1 MSIFRPPYPVCKR
14 IIVNLKG
21 ADSPSFRGVLW
32 QRRGG
37 YLVLRDA
44 QMLRPRIEAVTMDG
58 EVLIPV
64 SNIEFLQVVG

>member
-1 MSIFRPPYPVCKR
+1 MRLLDRYPTLKR
-14 IIVNLKG
+14 VIVNLKG
-21 ADSPSFRGVLW
+21 AEAPAFRGVLW

-64 SNIEFLQVVG
+64 ANIEFLQVIG

>member
-1 MSIFRPPYPVCKR
+1 MRLFDPYPLLRRV
-14 IIVNLKG
+14 IVNLKG
-21 ADSPSFRGVLW
+21 AESPAFRGVLW

-44 QMLRPRIEAVTMDG
+44 QMLRPRMEAVTMDG

-64 SNIEFLQVVG
+64 INIEFLQVIG

>member
-1 MSIFRPPYPVCKR
+1 VQLFDRYPTLRKV
-14 IIVNLKG
+14 IVNLKG
-21 ADSPSFRGVLW
+21 ADSPAFRGVLW

-44 QMLRPRIEAVTMDG
+44 QMHRPRLEAVTMDG

-64 SNIEFLQVVG
+64 TNIEFIQVID

>member
-1 MSIFRPPYPVCKR
+1 MMLFDRYPTLKRVIINCK
-14 IIVNLKG
+14 G
-21 ADSPSFRGVLW
+21 QDAPAFRGVLW

-44 QMLRPRIEAVTMDG
+44 QMLRPRMEAVVMDG

-64 SNIEFLQVVG
+64 ANIEFLQVLGG

>member
-1 MSIFRPPYPVCKR
+1 MQLFDRYPTLRKV
-14 IIVNLKG
+14 IVNLKG
-21 ADSPSFRGVLW
+21 ADSPAFRGVLW

-44 QMLRPRIEAVTMDG
+44 QMHRPRLEAVTMDG

-64 SNIEFLQVVG
+64 TNIEFIQVID

>member
-1 MSIFRPPYPVCKR
+1 MRLFDRYPTLRRV
-14 IIVNLKG
+14 IVNLRG
-21 ADSPSFRGVLW
+21 ADAPAFRGVLW

-44 QMLRPRIEAVTMDG
+44 QMLRPRMEAVVMDG

-64 SNIEFLQVVG
+64 DNIEFLQVLD